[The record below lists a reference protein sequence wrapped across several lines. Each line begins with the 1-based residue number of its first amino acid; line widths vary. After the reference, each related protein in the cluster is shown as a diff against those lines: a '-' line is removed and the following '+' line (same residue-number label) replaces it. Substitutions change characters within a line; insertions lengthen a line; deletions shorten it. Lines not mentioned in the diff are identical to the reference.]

1 MSEQEAPERDASSP
15 LSTRRKVGLA
25 VAALFVLYVL
35 VGYLV
40 VPSIVE
46 SQVVAAVE
54 EQTGTRPT
62 LESVSF
68 DPFGWRLALH
78 GFALP
83 DPSGDGD
90 AVAFTTFAADVSI
103 LRLLIANLALEEVV
117 LIEPR
122 ISAVLDESGDLNFLS
137 FVPAESGD
145 APGEPVEEGE
155 DEGGALPVV
164 DVGSVRVEQGEIRFE
179 DRSQTPPFH
188 VVVAPL
194 DLEVKGFTTRAGSE
208 SPYSISIRTGRD
220 TALRWTGTVGLEPM
234 RSSGELALEKLQ
246 LRVPWDFLSDRL
258 AFEVEGGR
266 LAASARYDLDLSK
279 GLNLTVEDASVGL
292 RDLRVLDPTIE
303 EPVVVV
309 PALDVS
315 GIVARL
321 DPEGLVSVDVAEVEL
336 EGGRVRSHVAEDG
349 EVHLATLFTPIEPA
363 SATTADAEPSAPI
376 ADASPE
382 GESPSSRSPAIAI
395 DRIALRELDIAIEDR
410 SAARPVSHVIAPL
423 DLELTGYAST
433 PGTELGLRFSTGVGE
448 AGKLAIEG
456 PFTLDPLATKLTIEF
471 DSIALGPY
479 QPYLEDVARLEVPS
493 ASLSAALDVDVRATG
508 EAGPMAIAAAGR
520 VQLDDLL
527 TIDRRLERPFLEW
540 DSLRIEDLDFA
551 TAAASGESSDRVRI
565 GEIALSEALA
575 HVVIGADGATNLG
588 AIFAGE
594 EPEGDAVAD
603 SSAETASD
611 EAGSGSPA
619 PRIEIGK
626 VTLDGIGAEF
636 DDLSQDPHFEISLD
650 SLTGT
655 IEGLSSEDVARARIA
670 LAGRIDDVAP
680 VRIAGQIN
688 PLSGDAYTD
697 VEIEVK
703 GVSLPSFTPYSGR
716 FVGLAI
722 DRGKLGLDLAYKV
735 NARHLEASNLV
746 HLDQFEFGRR
756 VESKD
761 ATSLPVGLA
770 VAVMRDTSGNIEIP
784 LPIEGDLDDPSF
796 SVLRLLR
803 KALVNVVTKVAKS
816 PFAAV
821 AGLVGA
827 SGDDLAQVA
836 FASGSPRLSELEGSQ
851 LASLVPI
858 LVERPAL
865 RLEIRGRADPVAD
878 EPGLRREKVE
888 AAVRLD
894 AYEQMSSRD
903 RKRLKD
909 PSNVELDADDRLEG
923 LDRLARARLGQRARD
938 LVPADALPP
947 RGEERDRVVA
957 EAALVALAA
966 QVDLEVADWR
976 RLARARAAAIQGAL
990 LATAELSPDRL
1001 YLVDVEIGPAAERDE
1016 VTALL
1021 ELTAD

>member
-1 MSEQEAPERDASSP
+1 MSEQEAPARDASSP

-25 VAALFVLYVL
+25 AAALFVLYL
-35 VGYLV
+35 AAGYLV
-40 VPSIVE
+40 VPSVVE
-46 SQVVAAVE
+46 SQLVTIVE

-62 LESVSF
+62 VESVSF
-68 DPFGWRLALH
+68 DPFGWRLSLH
-78 GFALP
+78 DFALP
-83 DPSGDGD
+83 DPSGRGD
-90 AVAFTTFAADVSI
+90 AVAFTSFAADVSI
-103 LRLLIANLALEEVV
+103 LDLLIANLALEEVV
-117 LIEPR
+117 LVEPR
-122 ISAVLDESGDLNFLS
+122 ISVVLDEAGDLNFLA
-137 FVPAESGD
+137 FVPEAGDEPAEAPIDEGD
-145 APGEPVEEGE
+145 PEEG
-155 DEGGALPVV
+155 GLPIV
-164 DVGSVRVEQGEIRFE
+164 DIGSMRIEQGDVRFR
-179 DRSQTPPFH
+179 DLSQTPAFD
-188 VVVAPL
+188 VTVTPL
-194 DLEVKGFTTRAGSE
+194 DLEIKGFTTRAGSE

-220 TALRWTGTVGLEPM
+220 TTLRWTGVVGLEPI

-266 LAASARYDLDLSK
+266 LAASARYDLDLSD
-279 GLNLTVEDASVGL
+279 GLNLAIEEASVGL

-303 EPVVVV
+303 GPVVVV

-315 GIVARL
+315 GIALRV
-321 DPEGLVSVDVAEVEL
+321 DPEGLVSVDVADVEL

-349 EVHLATLFTPIEPA
+349 EVHLATLFTPIESEAPV
-363 SATTADAEPSAPI
+363 DAEGADEVAEPAPE
-376 ADASPE
+376 DAS
-382 GESPSSRSPAIAI
+382 SRAPAISVA
-395 DRIALRELDIAIEDR
+395 RIALRELDIAIEDR

-423 DLELTGYAST
+423 DLELTGYASA

-456 PFTLDPLATKLTIEF
+456 PFTLDPLATKLAIQL

-479 QPYLEDVARLEVPS
+479 QPYLEDVARLDVPS

-594 EPEGDAVAD
+594 EPEGEAVAD

-650 SLTGT
+650 ALNGT

-670 LAGRIDDVAP
+670 LAGKIDDVAP

-703 GVSLPSFTPYSGR
+703 GVSLPAFTPYSGR

-735 NARHLEASNLV
+735 NARRLEASNLV

-756 VESKD
+756 VESED

-903 RKRLKD
+903 RKRLRD

-966 QVDLEVADWR
+966 QVDLEEADWR

-990 LATAELSPDRL
+990 LATAEL
-1001 YLVDVEIGPAAERDE
+1001 
-1016 VTALL
+1016 
-1021 ELTAD
+1021 

>member
-1 MSEQEAPERDASSP
+1 MSEQEAPARDASSP

-25 VAALFVLYVL
+25 AAALFVLYL
-35 VGYLV
+35 ALGYLV
-40 VPSIVE
+40 VPSVVE
-46 SQVVAAVE
+46 SQLVAVVE
-54 EQTGTRPT
+54 EQTGTRPS
-62 LESVSF
+62 LETVSF
-68 DPFGWRLALH
+68 DPFGWRLSLH
-78 GFALP
+78 DFALP
-83 DPSGDGD
+83 DPSGRGD

-103 LRLLIANLALEEVV
+103 LNLLIANLALEEVV
-117 LIEPR
+117 LVEPR
-122 ISAVLDESGDLNFLS
+122 ISAVIDEAGALNLLAFLPEAS
-137 FVPAESGD
+137 EEA
-145 APGEPVEEGE
+145 PVEAD
-155 DEGGALPVV
+155 DEEESELPVV
-164 DVGSVRVEQGEIRFE
+164 DVGSIRIERGDFRFE
-179 DRSQTPPFH
+179 DLSRTRPFA
-188 VVVAPL
+188 VAVKPL
-194 DLEVKGFTTRAGSE
+194 DLEVEGFTTRAGAE
-208 SPYSISIRTGRD
+208 SPYSISIRIGD
-220 TALRWTGTVGLEPM
+220 ETALIWTGTVGLEPI
-234 RSSGELALEKLQ
+234 RSKGELALERFE
-246 LRVPWDFLSDRL
+246 LRLPWDFLSDQL
-258 AFEVEGGR
+258 AFEVEGGH
-266 LAASARYDLDLSK
+266 LAVSARYDLDLSE
-279 GLNLTVEDASVGL
+279 GLDLTVEDASVGL
-292 RDLRVLDPTIE
+292 RDLRILDPEIE
-303 EPVVVV
+303 GPVVVV
-309 PALDVS
+309 PALDLS
-315 GIVARL
+315 GIAARI
-321 DPEGLVSVDVAEVEL
+321 DPEGLVSVDVADVAL
-336 EGGRVRSHVAEDG
+336 EGGRVRSHVAPDG
-349 EVHLATLFTPIEPA
+349 EVHLATLFTPVGSKTAAEAAPSDEVAEPA
-363 SATTADAEPSAPI
+363 PE
-376 ADASPE
+376 DASSRAPE
-382 GESPSSRSPAIAI
+382 ISI
-395 DRIALRELDIAIEDR
+395 DRIALRALDVAIEDR
-410 SAARPVSHVIAPL
+410 SAARPVSLAVGPL
-423 DLELTGYAST
+423 DLELTGYASA

-448 AGKLAIEG
+448 AGKLAIAG
-456 PFTLDPLATKLTIEF
+456 PFTLDPLATKLEIEL

-493 ASLSAALDVDVRATG
+493 ASLSATLDVDVRSSG
-508 EAGPMAIAAAGR
+508 EAGPMAITAAGR

-588 AIFAGE
+588 AIFAGG
-594 EPEGDAVAD
+594 EPEGDGVAD
-603 SSAETASD
+603 SPAEAASD
-611 EAGSGSPA
+611 EARSGSPA

-626 VTLDGIGAEF
+626 ITLDAIGAEF

-650 SLTGT
+650 ALTGT

-670 LAGRIDDVAP
+670 LAGKIDEVAP
-680 VRIAGQIN
+680 IRIAGQIN

-697 VEIEVK
+697 VEIEVQ
-703 GVSLPSFTPYSGR
+703 GVSLPAFTPYSGR

-746 HLDQFEFGRR
+746 HLGQFEFGRR
-756 VESKD
+756 VESQD

-796 SVLRLLR
+796 SVFRLLR

-821 AGLVGA
+821 AGLVGT

-858 LVERPAL
+858 LVKRPAL

-894 AYEQMSSRD
+894 AYEQMSSRA
-903 RKRLKD
+903 RKRLRD
-909 PSNVELDADDRLEG
+909 PSNVELDAEDRLEG

-957 EAALVALAA
+957 EAALDALAA
-966 QVDLEVADWR
+966 QVDLEEADWR
-976 RLARARAAAIQGAL
+976 RLALARAAAIQGAL

-1001 YLVDVEIGPAAERDE
+1001 FLVDVEIGPAAEGDA